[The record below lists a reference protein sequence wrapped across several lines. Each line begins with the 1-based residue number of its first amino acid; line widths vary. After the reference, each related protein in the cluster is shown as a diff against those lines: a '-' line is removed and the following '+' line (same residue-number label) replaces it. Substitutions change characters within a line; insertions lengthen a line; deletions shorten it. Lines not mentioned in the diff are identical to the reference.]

1 MDAYLARRRALQTIG
16 LAAGLGLGALAGCA
30 RDVPAPAF
38 AYTLLDG
45 TRAHSSAHRGK
56 VMLVSFWA
64 TSCAVCMHEM
74 PQVVATHRRYAGR
87 PFELLAVAMSYDP
100 PANVA
105 HVAETRQLP
114 FGVVI
119 DNTGAI
125 ARAFGDVR
133 GTPTHV
139 LVDARGMVVRRIE
152 GAPDFAELHR
162 QIDGLLTK
170 A

>member
-1 MDAYLARRRALQTIG
+1 MGTLWA
-16 LAAGLGLGALAGCA
+16 LGALGGAGGGLAGCT
-30 RDVPAPAF
+30 RPSPAPDF
-38 AYTLLDG
+38 DYTLLDG
-45 TRAHSSAHRGK
+45 TRAHSTAQRGK
-56 VMLVSFWA
+56 VRMVSFWA
-64 TSCAVCMHEM
+64 TSCAICMREM
-74 PQVVATHRRYAGR
+74 PQLVATHRRYVGQ
-87 PFELLAVAMSYDP
+87 PFELLAVAMAYDP

-105 HVAETRQLP
+105 RVAESRRLP

-139 LVDARGMVVRRIE
+139 VIDRQGLIVRRIE
-152 GAPDFAELHR
+152 GAPDFAALHGL
-162 QIDGLLTK
+162 IDGLLTT